1 MKLTRMLPLVGV
13 LLISASLLPVGC
25 SSEDTPPVGWKKID
39 AGSFS
44 LFAPPGWKFH
54 RLLGVDSYVGEFVG
68 DGVVLNFDF
77 GEYSDSLDED
87 QASYVITYDLIGG
100 LKAKIVRPRTAG
112 HGLTGIYFAKAT
124 KFSLR
129 DSLCLYGNDL
139 DETQQKLASR
149 IFQTI
154 RFKNASP
161 P

>member
-1 MKLTRMLPLVGV
+1 MKPTRMLPLAGA
-13 LLISASLLPVGC
+13 LLIGASLLAVGC
-25 SSEDTPPVGWKKID
+25 SSEDAPPIGWKMID

-44 LFAPPGWKFH
+44 IFAPPGWKFD
-54 RLLGVDSYVGEFVG
+54 RLQGVDSYVGEFVG
-68 DGVVLNFDF
+68 DGFVLNFDF
-77 GEYSDSLDED
+77 GEYSNSLDED

-100 LKAKIVRPRTAG
+100 LKAKIVRPRTPG
-112 HGLTGIYFAKAT
+112 HGLTGIYFAKVT

-139 DETQQKLASR
+139 NETQQKLASR

-154 RFKNASP
+154 RFKNVSP